1 MPFTVQELE
10 EMRLADEEI
19 EREFCQTQEEIE
31 ASRRRDRRA
40 EFEALPIEKRKVA
53 ASKKAWYEAN
63 REKVVAYQKAWYE
76 ANREKVAAY
85 QKARYEANREK
96 VAASQKAYREANRE
110 KVAASQKA
118 WYEANREKVAASQKA
133 YREANREKVAASKKA
148 WYEANREKVAAS
160 QNWIAAARK
169 AAGYTQADVAHM
181 IGVSAASVSNLESGK
196 MNLENFAKKS
206 ELEELLK

>member
-19 EREFCQTQEEIE
+19 ERSFCQTQEEIE

-40 EFEALPIEKRKVA
+40 ALEALPIDKRK
-53 ASKKAWYEAN
+53 
-63 REKVVAYQKAWYE
+63 R
-76 ANREKVAAY
+76 
-85 QKARYEANREK
+85 
-96 VAASQKAYREANRE
+96 
-110 KVAASQKA
+110 
-118 WYEANREKVAASQKA
+118 
-133 YREANREKVAASKKA
+133 AASKKA

-169 AAGYTQADVAHM
+169 AAGYTQADVARM

>member
-1 MPFTVQELE
+1 MPFTAQELE

-40 EFEALPIEKRKVA
+40 EFEALPIEKR
-53 ASKKAWYEAN
+53 
-63 REKVVAYQKAWYE
+63 
-76 ANREKVAAY
+76 
-85 QKARYEANREK
+85 
-96 VAASQKAYREANRE
+96 

-160 QNWIAAARK
+160 QKWIADARK
-169 AAGYTQADVAHM
+169 KAGWTQADVARM
-181 IGVSAASVSNLESGK
+181 IGVSRPSVALLEIGH
-196 MNLENFAKKS
+196 MNLEKFSKRA

>member
-19 EREFCQTQEEIE
+19 ERSFCQTQEEIE

-40 EFEALPIEKRKVA
+40 ALEALPIDKRKRA
-53 ASKKAWYEAN
+53 AS
-63 REKVVAYQKAWYE
+63 QKAWYE
-76 ANREKVAAY
+76 ANREKVAAS
-85 QKARYEANREK
+85 K
-96 VAASQKAYREANRE
+96 KAYREANRE

-169 AAGYTQADVAHM
+169 AAGYTQADVARM

>member
-40 EFEALPIEKRKVA
+40 EFEALPIEKRKA
-53 ASKKAWYEAN
+53 
-63 REKVVAYQKAWYE
+63 
-76 ANREKVAAY
+76 
-85 QKARYEANREK
+85 
-96 VAASQKAYREANRE
+96 
-110 KVAASQKA
+110 AASQKA